1 MVDVIAS
8 NEKLQRRAEGIV
20 SEVCGVS
27 HEKARTLLQM
37 VNYHPR
43 KAILMYELHLSVEK
57 VNQITQQ
64 YPYCSLQQQL
74 ALFNE

>member
-1 MVDVIAS
+1 
-8 NEKLQRRAEGIV
+8 
-20 SEVCGVS
+20 
-27 HEKARTLLQM
+27 M

-57 VNQITQQ
+57 VEQMTQR
-64 YPYCSLQQQL
+64 YPYHSLQQQL